1 MSISTIFVL
10 HANRSLWFQMKSYHD
25 VVISGMRRLHNCS
38 LTGAHAHTPM
48 VRIAPS
54 EGVVVTGTMH
64 PYNLSVM
71 SATATL
77 PEVRR
82 RNPALRILYYVVCVL
97 LVALIAGVWWL
108 YWIARR

>member
-1 MSISTIFVL
+1 
-10 HANRSLWFQMKSYHD
+10 MKSYHD

-64 PYNLSVM
+64 PYNL
-71 SATATL
+71 
-77 PEVRR
+77 
-82 RNPALRILYYVVCVL
+82 
-97 LVALIAGVWWL
+97 
-108 YWIARR
+108 